1 MECVLVELNL
11 VGYENK
17 YFLSNRFVFKRIGM
31 VGMVFDCEELLGVT
45 HSKSIIF
52 FLFFVVSCNLYDTL
66 TE

>member
-1 MECVLVELNL
+1 MELNL

-31 VGMVFDCEELLGVT
+31 VGMVFDCEELVGVT
-45 HSKSIIF
+45 HSKSIIWI
-52 FLFFVVSCNLYDTL
+52 FFVVSCNLYDKL